1 MKPGILMTFLY
12 GLLTRMVVFLF
23 LIVLT
28 FLAPRLL
35 PGDPV
40 QLAQSSDLTRSL
52 TASEI
57 VDLQLQLGVS
67 GPWPKQLWAYL
78 TGLVQ
83 GDLGY
88 SVPHAASVTSLLAN
102 TLPWSLLLL
111 TLAAP
116 VILGLGVWGGIAAVQ
131 KPGSCVD
138 RLATAMVTVLASLPP
153 FTSAL
158 LLLLVFGILWPVF
171 PSSGAEPVFPS
182 ADGLTRSMDIFL
194 HAVLPALALAL
205 HEVSRFFFLVRG
217 ETLSLSQRSFVINA
231 RARGVTGWRMTVT
244 YFGRNLL
251 VVIVARL
258 SDTLTGLFGAV
269 LFVEIVFSYPGTGLL
284 IYNAVLERDYAV
296 LQGIVVVL
304 AALVLALNWVVD
316 ATAENLARRG

>member
-1 MKPGILMTFLY
+1 MKLGILMTILY
-12 GLLTRMVVFLF
+12 GLFVRVIIFLF
-23 LIVLT
+23 LIVMT

-52 TASEI
+52 TALEI
-57 VDLQLQLGVS
+57 VDLQLVLGVS
-67 GPWPKQLWAYL
+67 DTWPKQLWTYL
-78 TGLVQ
+78 IGLVQ
-83 GDLGY
+83 GNLGY
-88 SVPHAASVTSLLAN
+88 SVPHAASVASLLAN

-116 VILGLGVWGGIAAVQ
+116 VILGLGVWGGIEAARV
-131 KPGSCVD
+131 PGSRVD
-138 RLATAMVTVLASLPP
+138 QLATVLVTLLASLPP
-153 FTSAL
+153 FTSAV

-182 ADGLTRSMDIFL
+182 SNALTRGTDIFR

-217 ETLSLSQRSFVINA
+217 ETISLAQRSFVINA
-231 RARGVTGWRMTVT
+231 RARGVTGWRMEVN

-284 IYNAVLERDYAV
+284 IYNAVLERDYAL

-304 AALVLALNWVVD
+304 AGLVLTINWVVD